1 MHVSQLHYWPL
12 VPLFFLLLVVVGGLV
27 VAALQIGVISYAY
40 EKMGVSEGW
49 VTALLL
55 GSLLG
60 SYINIPVAELGG
72 GERVTNEAF
81 SIFGVRH
88 VMPVVHNWPGMI
100 LAINVGGAI
109 IPTALSIYLMVK
121 NQLFGRGL
129 IGVAIVA
136 LVVHW
141 MAQPIEGK
149 GIAVPIFVPPI
160 LSALVAMVLSRPAA
174 APLAYISGSLGTLI
188 GADLLNLHRLAELRA
203 PIASIGGAG
212 TFDGIFL
219 TGLLA
224 VLLAH

>member
-1 MHVSQLHYWPL
+1 MPIRAPRCDLPAVNRRRVASALTRIELTMHISTFHYWPL
-12 VPLFFLLLVVVGGLV
+12 VPLVFLLLVIVGGLV
-27 VAALQIGVISYAY
+27 VAALQIGIISYAY

-72 GERVTNEAF
+72 GQHVSNEAF

-88 VMPVVHNWPGMI
+88 VMPVVHNWPGTV
-100 LAINVGGAI
+100 LAVNVGGAI
-109 IPTALSIYLMVK
+109 IPTVLSLYLLTK
-121 NQLFGRGL
+121 NRLFGRAF

-136 LVVHW
+136 LVVHA

-160 LSALVAMVLSRPAA
+160 LSALVAMILRGRRQPRWPMCRAA
-174 APLAYISGSLGTLI
+174 WE
-188 GADLLNLHRLAELRA
+188 R
-203 PIASIGGAG
+203 
-212 TFDGIFL
+212 
-219 TGLLA
+219 
-224 VLLAH
+224 